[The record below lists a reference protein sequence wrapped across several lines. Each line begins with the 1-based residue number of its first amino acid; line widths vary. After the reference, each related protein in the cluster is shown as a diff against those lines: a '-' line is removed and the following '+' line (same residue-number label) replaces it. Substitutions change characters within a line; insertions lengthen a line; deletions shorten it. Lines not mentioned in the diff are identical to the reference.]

1 MEFLTFQGTLSSTYI
16 HLLHYPDF
24 LNMWKVVFKY
34 VKINFLSWFS
44 LPLTHSIKNTEVISN

>member
-44 LPLTHSIKNTEVISN
+44 LPLTTQFKTQK